1 MLPFVF
7 MSCSERTCSALAN
20 CASPPKCCS
29 LLPAPCPCAAA
40 GNYTLQLSASNPNGY
55 SGLSP
60 STAVSVGFST
70 KPRFWSVQGSLA
82 GATLKIIR
90 PDSVS
95 EPTNLRYKITIL
107 RAGDS
112 GSSGTFRDAAFETH
126 TGTGTLD
133 DPATISIPLSAF
145 GAGVNY
151 AQVHGPREG
160 WPVCAACTACMYSC
174 RRAACHALALGR
186 VGRQGRDK

>member
-1 MLPFVF
+1 M
-7 MSCSERTCSALAN
+7 
-20 CASPPKCCS
+20 
-29 LLPAPCPCAAA
+29 
-40 GNYTLQLSASNPNGY
+40 
-55 SGLSP
+55 
-60 STAVSVGFST
+60 SVGFST

-95 EPTNLRYKITIL
+95 DPTNLRYKITIL

-151 AQVHGPREG
+151 AQVRAPREG
-160 WPVCAACTACMYSC
+160 WPLLRCMPCVQVGMQGRGLPCTGTWQGGQTRQGQMNATREQGRRHLPCPLACTGTAIP
-174 RRAACHALALGR
+174 LA
-186 VGRQGRDK
+186 D